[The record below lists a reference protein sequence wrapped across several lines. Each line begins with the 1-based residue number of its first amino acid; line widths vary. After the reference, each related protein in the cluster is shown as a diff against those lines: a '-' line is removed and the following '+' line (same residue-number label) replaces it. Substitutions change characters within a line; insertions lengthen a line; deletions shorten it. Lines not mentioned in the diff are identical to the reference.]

1 MKTNPQMKRIRKC
14 LFSFFAL
21 GVILSCARAP
31 QKQVTEISFIP
42 LLNLDAKK
50 NIRLHSLYAM
60 PREDPLG
67 PGIPL
72 GVSEGLDSEKVRKS
86 IVRLIH
92 GEGASRIVS
101 SGFFVTHDKIATNI
115 HVVAAADLDSLRVRS
130 RDTDYAIQGIIAFD
144 AQNDLVILDISGEGV
159 PLVLGDSET
168 VSSGDTVFSVGYFI
182 DRYNV
187 MKNSVDFVQHNGTC
201 FQMTSNIPSGSSGG
215 PVLNTQGK
223 VIGVNVAGFGLSGY
237 AIVSNALKTLLAQS
251 GTRESLGQW
260 QKRESV
266 RAYAYLVQGLR
277 ESHAGDY
284 VNAIEAFN
292 KSIALNPS
300 YIKLAM
306 TYNNR
311 GYAKSLLGHIDFN
324 SGYVEKA
331 RRYHQAAIEDFD
343 KTISLNPEYIF
354 VYANR
359 GYAKSLL
366 GHIDFNSGYVE
377 KARQYYQAAIE
388 DFDKTISLNPESP
401 VYTDRGVTKV
411 SLGLSKT
418 NQGRAEE
425 AQQYYQAA
433 IEDFDKTI
441 SLNPEDAYTY
451 GNRGYARICLGDFES
466 GRGNTD
472 RAKNLYKAAIADS
485 DPAIQFDSE
494 NPYYY
499 HTRGVAKAVLDDYS
513 GAVNDFNKTLSLKSD
528 FARAYYNR
536 ALAKAVLGQQDA
548 AKVDFEKARELG
560 LDVGK

>member
-31 QKQVTEISFIP
+31 QEQTTKISFIP

-60 PREDPLG
+60 PRGHLLG
-67 PGIPL
+67 PGIRL
-72 GVSEGLDSEKVRKS
+72 GVSEGLDSEKVRRS
-86 IVRLIH
+86 IVRLIY

-115 HVVAAADLDSLRVRS
+115 HVVAAADIDSLHVRS
-130 RDTDYAIQGIIAFD
+130 GDTDYAIQGVMAFD

-159 PLVLGDSET
+159 PLVLGDSEA
-168 VSSGDTVFSVGYFI
+168 VRSGDTVFSVGYFI

-187 MKNSVDFVQHNGTC
+187 MKNSVDFVQRNGTC
-201 FQMTSNIPSGSSGG
+201 FQMTSNIPPGSSGG
-215 PVLNTQGK
+215 PVLNTEGE

-237 AIVSNALKTLLAQS
+237 AIVSNALKILLVRS
-251 GTRESLGQW
+251 GTPESLGQW

-266 RAYAYLVQGLR
+266 RAYAYLLQASQ
-277 ESHAGDY
+277 EANAGDY
-284 VNAIEAFN
+284 ANAIEAFN
-292 KSIALNPS
+292 KSIALNLT

-306 TYNNR
+306 PYNNR
-311 GYAKSLLGHIDFN
+311 GYVKTLLGHTDFH

-331 RRYHQAAIEDFD
+331 RRYYHAAIEDFD
-343 KTISLNPEYIF
+343 KTIN
-354 VYANR
+354 
-359 GYAKSLL
+359 
-366 GHIDFNSGYVE
+366 
-377 KARQYYQAAIE
+377 
-388 DFDKTISLNPESP
+388 LNPESP

-418 NQGRAEE
+418 SQGHAEE
-425 AQQYYQAA
+425 AQRYYHAA

-451 GNRGYARICLGDFES
+451 GNRGYARICLGNFES

-472 RAKNLYKAAIADS
+472 RAKNLYKAAITDS
-485 DPAIQFDSE
+485 DSAIQFDTE
-494 NPYYY
+494 NSYYY
-499 HTRGVAKAVLDDYS
+499 HLRGVAKAALDDYS
-513 GAVNDFNKTLSLKSD
+513 GAVNDFNKTLSLKPD

-536 ALAKAVLGQQDA
+536 ALAKAVLGQRDA
-548 AKVDFEKARELG
+548 AKVDLEKARELG
-560 LDVGK
+560 LMDMMSYR